1 VQAQLAEIGRA
12 PVMLVQ
18 PNLMPHLPPMPQV
31 FAIDGL
37 PPPREPDLVLLTT
50 VGDLWPLTAEEVRA
64 RVDAYRRNPSYR
76 EVASGPLFAFRHR

>member
-1 VQAQLAEIGRA
+1 
-12 PVMLVQ
+12 MLVQ
-18 PNLMPHLPPMPQV
+18 PNLMPHLPQMPQV

-50 VGDLWPLTAEEVRA
+50 VGDLWPLTPEDVRA
-64 RVDAYRRNPSYR
+64 RVDAYRQNPSYQ